1 MPDLIEAIERFEAAL
16 KTAGPEL
23 VQAES
28 SLCEMLGQA
37 MAEDHLTVCEPCAE
51 GCTEED
57 FSQRDDL

>member
-37 MAEDHLTVCEPCAE
+37 MAEDH
-51 GCTEED
+51 
-57 FSQRDDL
+57 